1 MTAPDRPP
9 DAAALL
15 AAVSSIPGIA
25 DLLPRSVRELA
36 AEVGLPVA
44 LRLVAACGGT
54 TVYVPRKAGPNHPLA
69 ARIGAAGLAALA
81 AGRGGE
87 PLDVPRCAAA
97 RRAVVRRRIA
107 EQSAGGVPAA
117 ELAVRWGYSRSHIHR
132 ILRSPQNPPEPTR
145 CGGGPS
151 IPSAPPAVTG

>member
-9 DAAALL
+9 DADAFL
-15 AAVSSIPGIA
+15 AAASTTPEIA

-54 TVYVPRKAGPNHPLA
+54 TVYVPVPRKAGPEHPLA

-117 ELAVRWGYSRSHIHR
+117 VLAVRWGYSRSHIHR
-132 ILRSPQNPPEPTR
+132 ILRSSAEP
-145 CGGGPS
+145 
-151 IPSAPPAVTG
+151 A